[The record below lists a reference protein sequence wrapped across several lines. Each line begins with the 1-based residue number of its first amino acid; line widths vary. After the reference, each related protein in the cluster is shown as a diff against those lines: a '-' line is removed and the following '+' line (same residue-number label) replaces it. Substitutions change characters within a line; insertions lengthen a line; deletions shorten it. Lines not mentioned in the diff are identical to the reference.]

1 MGAKPKK
8 NGSISYAKWGYIF
21 IAPFFL
27 IFAVFQLIHWGLR
40 SITAFLNIT
49 AAA

>member
-27 IFAVFQLIHWGLR
+27 IFAVFPVSYTHLTLPTTSR
-40 SITAFLNIT
+40 V
-49 AAA
+49 

>member
-27 IFAVFQLIHWGLR
+27 IFAVFQLCLLYT
-40 SITAFLNIT
+40 SD
-49 AAA
+49 AADE

>member
-27 IFAVFQLIHWGLR
+27 IFAVFQWGLR

>member
-21 IAPFFL
+21 IAPFILLFEE
-27 IFAVFQLIHWGLR
+27 FH
-40 SITAFLNIT
+40 LNPQATTI
-49 AAA
+49 